1 MSTLSDRA
9 RDAFEQAERGEA
21 FILIPAPALWEVS
34 MLEQAGHIKL
44 RKPFR
49 EWVAR
54 LAAKSLFRLCTP
66 LDAEIIS
73 EARDYGFNN
82 DIFDAAIVA
91 TARLPDL
98 PLITKDIAITNSGL
112 VELLPV
118 APPVTFLSNRK
129 LIATG
134 GSPTHLPARRM
145 LTIHYIPFLL

>member
-1 MSTLSDRA
+1 MSVYVTDTHPLIYYAGRNHIQLSESA

-49 EWVAR
+49 EWVR
-54 LAAKSLFRLCTP
+54 DLLRNPCFDLTP

-91 TARLPDL
+91 TARLRDL
-98 PLITKDIAITNSGL
+98 PLITKDMAITDSGL
-112 VELLPV
+112 VE
-118 APPVTFLSNRK
+118 
-129 LIATG
+129 I
-134 GSPTHLPARRM
+134 
-145 LTIHYIPFLL
+145 YW

>member
-1 MSTLSDRA
+1 MSVYVTDTHPLIYYAGRNHVQLSERA

-49 EWVAR
+49 EWAR
-54 LAAKSLFRLCTP
+54 DLLQNPCFDCTP

-73 EARDYGFNN
+73 EARDYGFNK

-91 TARLPDL
+91 TARLRDL
-98 PLITKDIAITNSGL
+98 PLITKDMAITNSGL
-112 VELLPV
+112 VE
-118 APPVTFLSNRK
+118 
-129 LIATG
+129 I
-134 GSPTHLPARRM
+134 
-145 LTIHYIPFLL
+145 YW